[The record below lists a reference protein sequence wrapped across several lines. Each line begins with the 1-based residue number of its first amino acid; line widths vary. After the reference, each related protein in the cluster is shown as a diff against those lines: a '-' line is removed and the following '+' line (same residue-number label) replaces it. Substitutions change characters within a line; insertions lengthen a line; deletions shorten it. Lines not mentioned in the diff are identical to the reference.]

1 MECYFLSSFVDEE
14 GKPVRGYRRIMYNIL
29 KKRYDT
35 EITEQGLCDQ
45 AKMIRKNEWMTKLEN
60 LRRKAFQREKNKEVN
75 NNDNTSERFNQ
86 DEENIYKNETTQV
99 DAQNL
104 GEERRP

>member
-1 MECYFLSSFVDEE
+1 
-14 GKPVRGYRRIMYNIL
+14 
-29 KKRYDT
+29 
-35 EITEQGLCDQ
+35 
-45 AKMIRKNEWMTKLEN
+45 MTKLEN

>member
-1 MECYFLSSFVDEE
+1 MECYFLSGLVDEE

-45 AKMIRKNEWMTKLEN
+45 ARMIRKNEWMTKLEN

-86 DEENIYKNETTQV
+86 DEENIYKNETIQV

>member
-1 MECYFLSSFVDEE
+1 MECYFLSSLVDEE

-29 KKRYDT
+29 KKQYDT

-45 AKMIRKNEWMTKLEN
+45 ARMIRKNEWMTKLEN